1 MSRLLLHN
9 KTSGRRAVLS
19 TALRSATTG
28 LKVSEC
34 WADGSPHKPLP
45 RWWRRKTSP
54 VKATVGMLAGQR
66 GRRQEE
72 LDRMAEDGTEANRNM
87 RIPLSVSVFK
97 DKMFLLPTIKQDVFS
112 YVEAISVFS
121 RSDSSSFSI
130 KEVVHMKSVDSKCW
144 GERSTIYFIF
154 FLHQARNN
162 VLYQALT
169 TRG

>member
-1 MSRLLLHN
+1 
-9 KTSGRRAVLS
+9 
-19 TALRSATTG
+19 
-28 LKVSEC
+28 
-34 WADGSPHKPLP
+34 
-45 RWWRRKTSP
+45 
-54 VKATVGMLAGQR
+54 MLAGQR

-130 KEVVHMKSVDSKCW
+130 KEVVHMKSVDSKC
-144 GERSTIYFIF
+144 
-154 FLHQARNN
+154 
-162 VLYQALT
+162 
-169 TRG
+169 